1 MRRRQRVGTAE
12 GVAGSRGRGSR
23 TGVGQQVWGLCG
35 LRDAPGSATAAAC
48 ERASRSGQAG
58 EQDGQQRTCGE
69 CAQLQQVLAETQS
82 QLQAAASELQAAQ
95 AREAKLQAQV
105 VLLQQLPAWLGFP
118 RAALP
123 SSCAPRSECLRLM
136 HSVRWMRA

>member
-1 MRRRQRVGTAE
+1 VTACHGNDWAVSPVVVSSTKSRQNA
-12 GVAGSRGRGSR
+12 
-23 TGVGQQVWGLCG
+23 
-35 LRDAPGSATAAAC
+35 
-48 ERASRSGQAG
+48 

-105 VLLQQLPAWLGFP
+105 VLLQQLPPGWDSPERLS
-118 RAALP
+118 P
-123 SSCAPRSECLRLM
+123 S
-136 HSVRWMRA
+136 